1 MRTKPLLICGIL
13 GSILYLFADVIGGLI
28 WQGYSHASQG
38 VSELMA
44 VGAPSRS
51 LVLFVMTVRTLLLV
65 VFAVGVWQAA
75 NGKLALRLTSSLL
88 LADAVIGQITA
99 SFFPAPQRG
108 SGGTA
113 TMHEIGT
120 ALESLCIVLAIGFG
134 ATAFARGFR
143 LYSIGTILMLLIFG
157 GLAASQIPQI
167 EAQVPTPW
175 LGFTER
181 INIFAY
187 LLWLAVL
194 ALVLFPRDIHL
205 QRTGPLDV

>member
-1 MRTKPLLICGIL
+1 MRKQPVLIFGIL
-13 GSILYLFADVIGGLI
+13 SSILYLFADIVGSLN
-28 WQGYSHASQG
+28 WRDYSHASQG

-44 VGAPSRS
+44 VGAPSRP
-51 LVLFVMTVRTLLLV
+51 LVLSVMTVRTLVLV

-120 ALESLCIVLAIGFG
+120 ALESH
-134 ATAFARGFR
+134 
-143 LYSIGTILMLLIFG
+143 
-157 GLAASQIPQI
+157 
-167 EAQVPTPW
+167 
-175 LGFTER
+175 
-181 INIFAY
+181 
-187 LLWLAVL
+187 L
-194 ALVLFPRDIHL
+194 AL
-205 QRTGPLDV
+205 

>member
-13 GSILYLFADVIGGLI
+13 GSILYLCADVVGGLI

-44 VGAPSRS
+44 VGAPSRP
-51 LVLFVMTVRTLLLV
+51 LVLFVMTLRTLLLV

-167 EAQVPTPW
+167 EAEVPTPW

-181 INIFAY
+181 INIYAY

>member
-13 GSILYLFADVIGGLI
+13 GSILYLFADVVGGLI

-44 VGAPSRS
+44 VGAPSRP
-51 LVLFVMTVRTLLLV
+51 LVLFVMTARTLLLV
-65 VFAVGVWQAA
+65 VFSIGVWQAA

-175 LGFTER
+175 LGVTER
-181 INIFAY
+181 INIYAY

-194 ALVLFPRDIHL
+194 ALVLFPRDMHL